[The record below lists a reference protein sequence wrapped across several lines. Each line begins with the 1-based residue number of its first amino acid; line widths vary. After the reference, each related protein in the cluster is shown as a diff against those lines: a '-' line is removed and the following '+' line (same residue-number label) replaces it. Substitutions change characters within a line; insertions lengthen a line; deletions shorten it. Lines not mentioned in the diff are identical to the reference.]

1 MSQFFVLEPE
11 PAGELG
17 LGTDFVPNSVPPRVS
32 RLEWVFDFLPDDDLI
47 HRTPAY
53 MVSAGLAA
61 ALDEAGLTGY
71 EFREATVNKAPEFDE
86 INPGEDLPDYR
97 WLEVTGKPGEDDLGL
112 DDLAQ
117 LVVSERALE
126 TLKRGRLDDCRVE
139 PFPRDPS

>member
-1 MSQFFVLEPE
+1 MPQFYILEPE

-17 LGTDFVPNSVPPRVS
+17 LGTDFVRGSVPPRVS

-61 ALDEAGLTGY
+61 ALDEARLTGY
-71 EFREATVNKAPEFDE
+71 EFRDATVSKAPEFDE
-86 INPGEDLPDYR
+86 LNPGADLPDYR

-126 TLKRGRLDDCRVE
+126 TLRRGRLDDCRVE
-139 PFPRDPS
+139 PFSADP